1 MPTPSLLRWAAV
13 SALILSGPRT
23 PAQFTISEFLADNAS
38 GLRDADGDTP
48 DWLELENSGTILAST
63 NGWFLTDDPTDLR
76 KWPLP
81 DVTVNAG
88 ARLVVFCSGKDRRIP
103 TAELHASFS
112 LDAAGEF
119 LALVKPDGSTIA
131 SGFSPAFPRQRPDV
145 SYGIGRRVTDDF
157 LIRPS
162 SMAKWKIPGAGD
174 AGTAWTNPSFD
185 DSAWTALQAAV
196 GWQTAPGGPAAQAYW
211 SFDQGPTDAV
221 AGVNATLNGPA
232 YNPAFPAAIGSG
244 QSLTFSST
252 DGDYVSALLN
262 VSETA
267 YTSSFWFRT
276 TNPNAGLMAVT
287 DGELGSGGSD
297 RHVFLAAGNIRARTW
312 SNETI
317 GSSGKAY
324 ANGQWHHVAH
334 VFGGSQGGQ
343 KIFVNGQL
351 VASGSKAASDFN
363 WQQRIQLGFS
373 NDAGSQYL
381 TGEIDDVGFFAAAL
395 TTPQIQTLAA
405 GTSPLA
411 LSGVTP
417 YVRSNTQTGM
427 AGQSSAGFLR
437 IPFQISRNPATW
449 EQLSLRVRYGDGFA
463 LWINGT
469 LVTQRNTPPN
479 PDGSAK
485 ANTDRPLADTVR
497 VESIDLTPHLPLLRQ
512 GSNVAAILA
521 LTHQANAADFLLEPE
536 LAASDIEENTA
547 QFMTTPTPG
556 TTNAEGSAGFIDD
569 LTFSTRRGW
578 FTQPFSTTIRCTTP
592 DATIVYTTDGSA
604 PTLTNGTK
612 VNPASQGGTP
622 DATVSIQTS
631 TILRASAFR
640 PGWISSP
647 PDTQSYFFA
656 SRVRTQSASQP
667 GLPTTWSGGVAAD
680 YGVDPN
686 IVNSTRPGYSLE
698 DALAALPTLSIAAS
712 PSDLFGN
719 PNGVYYNTGQRGIG
733 SEKIVSAEFFDPSG
747 ASASWQVE
755 AGLRSHGNS
764 SRDHGFTPK
773 HPLRLYFRRT
783 YGDAKLNAEVFP
795 DSPIREFNRLL
806 LRAAST
812 DSWPVVDGPPR
823 WVNEKATYMRDA
835 YMRRSMRDL
844 GHPAGH
850 SRYVQLFLNGLYWG
864 MYEITE
870 RPEEDFAAAYLGG
883 SPDDYDVIKDFAE
896 LASGNLTSWNQLMSL
911 ANSGTALTN
920 DAGYWLVQGR
930 NPDGSPHA
938 TAEPLLHMASFIDYM
953 ILHISGGA
961 EDWPNHNYWAFRR
974 RGPLSDGFHF
984 IPWDQEISNDNTTRT
999 GSHIFPNIFEQV
1011 NAANSPAIVY
1021 DRLRRGPAFRQRFRD
1036 RVHELYFNNG
1046 PLSQPASRARWA
1058 SLQNVID
1065 KAIVGESARWGD
1077 RQQTPAFKRETT
1089 WLAEMNFM
1097 QAPNTGFWDVMWP
1110 KQVQRFRSVG
1120 LYPNLSQPSFSL
1132 PPGPTVPG
1140 SLLSLSSTTGTVYY
1154 TLDGS
1159 DPRSPGGQPS
1169 ASATAFLSGS
1179 TTTALIPPQSL
1190 WKYLV
1195 TPTEPNPAWK
1205 SLDFPD
1211 NTWPSGHG
1219 QLGYGDGDEATVI
1232 GFGPSTT
1239 NRYMTTYFRRD
1250 FTLPDGAAPS
1260 TARLR
1265 LLRDDGAVV
1274 YLNGQ
1279 EVWRTNLNPTAPI
1292 TWSTPSSTVAGGADE
1307 SSFYYETLLNPV
1319 LLRPGR
1325 NTIAVEVHNA
1335 SPSDDDL
1342 SFDLALEITAPLSNP
1357 AIVLDQS
1364 RTVRAR
1370 TFLNGEWSGMNSAFY
1385 QVNSVPP
1392 SPANLVVSRIHYH
1405 PAEPA
1410 TPAETAVSTNRD
1422 DFEFIELL
1430 NVGPQTIDLPG
1441 LAFTE
1446 GIAFSFTS
1454 SAPFTQLAPGAR
1466 VIVARRAAA
1475 LTARY
1480 GPGLPIAGEF
1490 AGNTGLSNSGETITL
1505 ATPTATIR
1513 QFAYDDALPWP
1524 SAADGGGPELVLTAP
1539 SPAAASDPWHSNG
1552 LHWHAAST
1560 TNPGSPPSP
1569 TFSQW
1574 LATNPHPDDPDGD
1587 GRNALAEYAMGSL
1600 PLVPDSSPILSA
1612 NASQAGTELTL
1623 TRAIGPQVAFRIE
1636 SSPNLSHWSPLPDS
1650 PIARSTAGNLE
1661 SITFL
1666 IPHSPNHSVV
1676 RAVVSLP

>member
-1 MPTPSLLRWAAV
+1 MLPTPFFRWAALTV
-13 SALILSGPRT
+13 CLAPCLPVM
-23 PAQFTISEFLADNAS
+23 AQFSLSEFLADNTS

-48 DWLELENSGTILAST
+48 DWLELLNDSPGPAST
-63 NGWFLTDDPTDLR
+63 AGWFLTDDATDLR

-81 DVTVNAG
+81 DVTLNAG
-88 ARLVVFCSGKDRRIP
+88 ARLVVFCSGKDRRLP
-103 TAELHASFS
+103 GAELHTSFS

-119 LALVKPDGSTIA
+119 LALVRPDGSTVA
-131 SGFSPAFPRQRPDV
+131 TQFAPAFPRQRPDV
-145 SYGIGRRVTDDF
+145 SYGIGRRVTDDL
-157 LIRPS
+157 LIQPG
-162 SMAKWKIPGAGD
+162 SMARWRIP
-174 AGTAWTNPSFD
+174 TASDSGSPWTRPEFD
-185 DSAWTALQAAV
+185 DSPWTSLQAAV
-196 GWQTAPGGPAAQAYW
+196 GWQTTPGGPPAQAYW
-211 SFDQGPTDAV
+211 SFDQGPNDAV
-221 AGVNATLNGPA
+221 AGIAATLNGPA
-232 YNPAFPAAIGSG
+232 YSTAFPTAIGSG
-244 QSLTFSST
+244 QSLAFSST

-297 RHVFLAAGNIRARTW
+297 RHVFLSGGNIRARTW

-334 VFGGSQGGQ
+334 VFGGTQGGQ

-351 VASGSKAASDFN
+351 VASGSKAVSDFN

-373 NDAGSQYL
+373 NDAASQYL
-381 TGEIDDVGFFAAAL
+381 TGEIDDVGFFATAL

-427 AGQSSAGFLR
+427 AGQSAAAFLR
-437 IPFQISRNPATW
+437 IPFQIGRNPATW
-449 EQLSLRVRYGDGFA
+449 EKLSLRIRYGDGFA
-463 LWINGT
+463 LWLNGSPV
-469 LVTQRNTPPN
+469 LQRNAPPS
-479 PDGSAK
+479 PDHLSRAL
-485 ANTDRPLADTVR
+485 TDRPLADTVR
-497 VESIDLTPHLPLLRQ
+497 QESIDLSAYLPLLRQ

-521 LTHQANAADFLLEPE
+521 LTHNPSVTDFLCEPE
-536 LAASDIEENTA
+536 LAASDIEENSA

-556 TTNAEGSAGFIDD
+556 STNAEGSAGFIED
-569 LTFSTRRGW
+569 LTFSARRGW
-578 FTQPFSTTIRCTTP
+578 FTQPFSTTMRCATP

-604 PTLTNGTK
+604 PSLTNGTK
-612 VNPASQGGTP
+612 VTP
-622 DATVSIQTS
+622 TAPGATPEATLSIQTT

-640 PGWISSP
+640 SGWIPSP
-647 PDTQSYFFA
+647 PDTQSYLFA

-667 GLPTTWSGGVAAD
+667 GLPTTWAGGVAAD

-686 IVNSTRPGYSLE
+686 VVNSTRPGYSLE
-698 DALAALPTLSIAAS
+698 DALASLPTLSLSGAPA
-712 PSDLFGN
+712 DFFGN
-719 PNGVYYNTGQRGIG
+719 PNGVYYNTGQRGLG
-733 SEKIVSAEFFDPSG
+733 SEKVISAEFFDPSG
-747 ASASWQVE
+747 ASPAWQVE
-755 AGLRSHGNS
+755 AGIRSHGNS

-773 HPLRLYFRRT
+773 HPLRLYFRRA
-783 YGDAKLNAEVFP
+783 YGDAKLNARVFP
-795 DSPIREFNRLL
+795 DSHITEFNRLL

-835 YMRRSMRDL
+835 YMRKSMRDL
-844 GHPAGH
+844 GHLAGH
-850 SRYVQLFLNGLYWG
+850 SRYVHLFLNGLYWG

-883 SPDDYDVIKDFAE
+883 APDEYDVIKDFAE
-896 LASGNLTSWNQLMSL
+896 LASGNLTSWNQLMTL
-911 ANSGTALTN
+911 ANSGTALAN

-930 NPDGSPHA
+930 NPDGSAHA

-974 RGPLSDGFHF
+974 RGPGSDGFHF

-1011 NAANSPAIVY
+1011 NAANSPAILY

-1046 PLSQPASRARWA
+1046 PLSQSANRARWA
-1058 SLQNVID
+1058 SLQGVID

-1097 QAPNTGFWDVMWP
+1097 QAPTTGFWDVMWP
-1110 KQVQRFRSVG
+1110 KQVQRFRSVS
-1120 LYPNLSQPSFSL
+1120 LYPTLSQPTFSL
-1132 PPGPTVPG
+1132 PSGPTPPG
-1140 SLLSLSSTTGTVYY
+1140 SPLALNSPTGTVYY

-1159 DPRSPGGQPS
+1159 DPRGANGQPS
-1169 ASATAFLSGS
+1169 AAASAFSSGS
-1179 TTTALIPPQSL
+1179 TTTALIAPQSL

-1195 TPTEPNPAWK
+1195 TPVEPEPAWK
-1205 SLDFPD
+1205 SPDFAD
-1211 NTWPSGHG
+1211 HTWPSGHG

-1232 GFGPSTT
+1232 GFGPSTA

-1250 FTLPDGAAPS
+1250 FTLPDGPAPTAAK
-1260 TARLR
+1260 LR

-1274 YLNGQ
+1274 YLNGL
-1279 EVWRTNLNPTAPI
+1279 EVWRTNLNPTAVI
-1292 TWSTPSSTVAGGADE
+1292 TWSTPSSTVAGGLDE
-1307 SSFYYETLLNPV
+1307 SSFYYETSLNPI

-1325 NTIAVEVHNA
+1325 NTVAVEVHNA

-1342 SFDLALEITAPLSNP
+1342 SFDLAIESTAPQSNP
-1357 AIVLDQS
+1357 AIVLNRT

-1385 QVNSVPP
+1385 QVDSVPP
-1392 SPANLVVSRIHYH
+1392 SPSNLVISRIHYH
-1405 PAEPA
+1405 PAEPTA
-1410 TPAETAVSTNRD
+1410 AAETAVSTNRD

-1446 GIAFSFTS
+1446 GISFSFTGS
-1454 SAPFTQLAPGAR
+1454 SPLTQLVPGAR
-1466 VIVARRAAA
+1466 MLVVRNAAA
-1475 LTARY
+1475 FTARY

-1490 AGNTGLSNSGETITL
+1490 SDGTGLSNSGESITL
-1505 ATPTATIR
+1505 ATGTATIR
-1513 QFAYDDALPWP
+1513 KFAYDDALPWP
-1524 SAADGGGPELVLTAP
+1524 GEADGFGPCLVLTAP
-1539 SPAAASDPWHSNG
+1539 SATAASDAWHSNG
-1552 LHWHAAST
+1552 LNWHAG
-1560 TNPGSPPSP
+1560 PGSQPGAAPSLSY
-1569 TFSQW
+1569 TQW
-1574 LATNPHPDDPDGD
+1574 LAANPYPDDPDGD

-1600 PLVPDSSPILSA
+1600 PLVPDAAPILSA
-1612 NASQAGTELTL
+1612 TATPHGTEITL
-1623 TRAIGPQVAFRIE
+1623 TRAIGPQVSFRLE
-1636 SSPNLSHWSPLPDS
+1636 SSQNLSSWSPVPDAPAS
-1650 PIARSTAGNLE
+1650 RLSTGTSE
-1661 SITFL
+1661 VITFL
-1666 IPHSPNHSVV
+1666 VPTGAAPTFF
-1676 RAVVSLP
+1676 RAVFSAP